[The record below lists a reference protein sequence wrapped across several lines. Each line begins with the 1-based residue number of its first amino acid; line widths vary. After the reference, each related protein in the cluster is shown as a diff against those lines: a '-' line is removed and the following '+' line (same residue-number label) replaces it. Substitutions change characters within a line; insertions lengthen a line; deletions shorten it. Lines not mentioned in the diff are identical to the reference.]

1 MHSTCEAFEH
11 ERGRQRA
18 GASNSHSAAHQTWA
32 SHGSAEHTKRRPSR
46 YCLAFSPIPS
56 LSHFLLLMNKTLSFT
71 ALLAAALLA
80 VGTSQASPLHRLESR
95 DSEAIPPNYVG
106 FPEEWAALQANLQA
120 ASAERRSPAGPANS
134 QQTDVAKVR
143 GLVPEGF
150 CRAWL
155 QGALPARPTDTAH
168 ATSTTLTSTT
178 LTNVLPTTRTIVD
191 TTSTS
196 FSTSIQVVKE
206 LTTLSETQ
214 VIDTLLVIPETSTTS
229 ETLTLSFTETSTP
242 LSTLSVPTST
252 VTLSPVVSTS
262 TSFTTTTRILLPGAP
277 MPRAPRRPAK
287 PDNVVSYSDETVTEA
302 CLIKLYGVASFS
314 VVSTTVTDL
323 LGKCMRW
330 LDAPHSKAHLSFL
343 AATSTTVETQLS
355 EPTVDVH
362 TSESTF
368 VEVLST
374 TTLTI
379 PSE

>member
-1 MHSTCEAFEH
+1 
-11 ERGRQRA
+11 
-18 GASNSHSAAHQTWA
+18 
-32 SHGSAEHTKRRPSR
+32 
-46 YCLAFSPIPS
+46 
-56 LSHFLLLMNKTLSFT
+56 
-71 ALLAAALLA
+71 
-80 VGTSQASPLHRLESR
+80 
-95 DSEAIPPNYVG
+95 
-106 FPEEWAALQANLQA
+106 
-120 ASAERRSPAGPANS
+120 
-134 QQTDVAKVR
+134 
-143 GLVPEGF
+143 
-150 CRAWL
+150 
-155 QGALPARPTDTAH
+155 
-168 ATSTTLTSTT
+168 
-178 LTNVLPTTRTIVD
+178 
-191 TTSTS
+191 
-196 FSTSIQVVKE
+196 
-206 LTTLSETQ
+206 
-214 VIDTLLVIPETSTTS
+214 
-229 ETLTLSFTETSTP
+229 
-242 LSTLSVPTST
+242 
-252 VTLSPVVSTS
+252 
-262 TSFTTTTRILLPGAP
+262 